1 MPLWLNIDPDSPL
14 FLALAAEL
22 ALLRNQV
29 YVDEV
34 ALWED
39 AARKSPHK
47 ARAHNNLGHAYKLAG
62 RREEARR
69 EFTLAL
75 RLDPGH
81 IKARYNLEGT
91 P

>member
-1 MPLWLNIDPDSPL
+1 LL
-14 FLALAAEL
+14 LALASL
-22 ALLRNQV
+22 TLLRNHV

-39 AARKSPHK
+39 TARKSPHK

-62 RREEARR
+62 RSEEARR
-69 EFTLAL
+69 EFALAL

-81 IKARYNLEGT
+81 IKARYNLEET